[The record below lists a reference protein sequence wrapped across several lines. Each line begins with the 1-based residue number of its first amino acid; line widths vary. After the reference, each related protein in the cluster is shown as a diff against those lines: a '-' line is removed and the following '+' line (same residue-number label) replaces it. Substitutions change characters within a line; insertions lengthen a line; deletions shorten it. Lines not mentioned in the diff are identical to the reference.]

1 MLMFSK
7 TSIPSFVYDP
17 IDVSI
22 FPDED
27 VKEIYE
33 NIWNWK
39 MLLVSEFN
47 RHKQYFSIFFFV
59 CKLSCSIDEEK
70 QEIKSKILDRLD
82 L

>member
-17 IDVSI
+17 IDVLI

-47 RHKQYFSIFFFV
+47 RHKQYFSIFFLFANFHV
-59 CKLSCSIDEEK
+59 QSMK
-70 QEIKSKILDRLD
+70 KSKRSNQKF
-82 L
+82 